1 MKKSSKT
8 ARLPIDVGRTHPL
21 RILLAEDNVVNQ
33 KVAVNFLSRIGY
45 KADVADDGSQVLDA
59 LKAVPYDVV
68 FMDVQMPEL
77 DGEQATR
84 RIRKELPSARQPWIV
99 AMTAHAL
106 KGDRERYLSVGMNDY
121 LSKPVSQER
130 LIEVLKAAR
139 PLAERVADTSGVA
152 TENRSS

>member
-1 MKKSSKT
+1 MKKDPK
-8 ARLPIDVGRTHPL
+8 AAPLPSDVGRTHPL

-45 KADVADDGSQVLDA
+45 QADVATDGNQVLDA
-59 LKAVPYDVV
+59 LKAEPYDVV

-121 LSKPVSQER
+121 LSKPVSQEL
-130 LIEVLKAAR
+130 LIGVLKAVR
-139 PLAERVADTSGVA
+139 PLMVSDADASGSLM
-152 TENRSS
+152 ENQSS